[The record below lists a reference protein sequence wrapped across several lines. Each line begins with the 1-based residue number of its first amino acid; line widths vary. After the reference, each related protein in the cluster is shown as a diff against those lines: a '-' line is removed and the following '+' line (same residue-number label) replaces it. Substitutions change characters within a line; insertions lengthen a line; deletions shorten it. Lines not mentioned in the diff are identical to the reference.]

1 MIDRNQ
7 LAEELKLRKQIR
19 KAIKIV
25 KERRKK
31 SDKAAI
37 QEEHQLR
44 GVIKKLIKEAEVSTS
59 VPQRSTGI
67 NVLEDL
73 LKKIVP
79 ILEDDYKQLTTSE
92 EQRQSYRTHIVNG
105 VQSLLAPERVLDDT
119 DNLSEQEIDV
129 EIGDEED
136 DAFIDIRPDNE
147 ISQDE
152 EEAEE
157 SEVEKFGVEG
167 QDETGRNLAYE
178 TFKKIENN
186 LLRAYELLGDEKD
199 QDEFYDYLI
208 TNVKLYFD
216 KFEEELQPNLEP
228 EITTPEY
235 EEEKE
240 EEASIDTTGAAAEVA
255 DEEDED
261 LGLPDLENI

>member
-31 SDKAAI
+31 VEKATI
-37 QEEHQLR
+37 QEEQQLR
-44 GVIKKLIKEAEVSTS
+44 DVIRKLIKEAEVSTA

-79 ILEDDYKQLTTSE
+79 ILEDDYKQMTTSE
-92 EQRQSYRTHIVNG
+92 EQRRSYRGHIVNG
-105 VQSLLAPERVLDDT
+105 IQSLLAPEKVFDDT
-119 DNLSEQEIDV
+119 EGLAEQEIDV
-129 EIGDEED
+129 EIGDDEED
-136 DAFIDIRPDNE
+136 PFIDIRSDQE
-147 ISQDE
+147 IAQDE
-152 EEAEE
+152 EDAEE
-157 SEVEKFGVEG
+157 TEVEKFGIKG

-186 LLRAYELLGDEKD
+186 LLRSYELLSDKKD

-216 KFEEELQPNLEP
+216 KFEEELQPSLEP

-240 EEASIDTTGAAAEVA
+240 EESTLDTAGTEEVA
-255 DEEDED
+255 DEEEED
-261 LGLPDLENI
+261 LGLPDLENL

>member
-31 SDKAAI
+31 SEKAAI
-37 QEEHQLR
+37 HEEQQLR
-44 GVIKKLIKEAEVSTS
+44 NVIRKLIKEAEVSTA

-105 VQSLLAPERVLDDT
+105 VQSLLAPEKVFDDT
-119 DNLSEQEIDV
+119 DNLAEQEIDV
-129 EIGDEED
+129 EIGDDED
-136 DAFIDIRPDNE
+136 DSFIDIRSDQE
-147 ISQDE
+147 IAQDE
-152 EEAEE
+152 EEAAET
-157 SEVEKFGVEG
+157 EVEKFGVKG
-167 QDETGRNLAYE
+167 QDKTGRNLAYE

-186 LLRAYELLGDEKD
+186 LLRSYELLSDEQD

-216 KFEEELQPNLEP
+216 KFEEELQPSLEP

-240 EEASIDTTGAAAEVA
+240 DEAALDTSSAEE
-255 DEEDED
+255 ED
-261 LGLPDLENI
+261 LGLPDIENL

>member
-25 KERRKK
+25 KERKK
-31 SDKAAI
+31 KQEKALI
-37 QEEHQLR
+37 HEEHQLR
-44 GVIKKLIKEAEVSTS
+44 NIIRTLIQEAEVSTA

-79 ILEDDYKQLTTSE
+79 ILEDDYKQMTTSE
-92 EQRQSYRTHIVNG
+92 EQRKSYRGHIVNG
-105 VQSLLAPERVLDDT
+105 VQSLLAPEKVFDDT
-119 DNLSEQEIDV
+119 EGLAEQEIDV
-129 EIGDEED
+129 EIGDDEED
-136 DAFIDIRPDNE
+136 PFIDIRSDQE
-147 ISQDE
+147 IAQDE
-152 EEAEE
+152 EDTEE
-157 SEVEKFGVEG
+157 TEVEKFGIKG

-186 LLRAYELLGDEKD
+186 LLRSYELLSDKKD

-216 KFEEELQPNLEP
+216 KFEDELQPSLEP

-240 EEASIDTTGAAAEVA
+240 EEAAFDTAGTEEEIA
-255 DEEDED
+255 DEEEED
-261 LGLPDLENI
+261 LGLPDLENL